1 MRYPTATAFGRALED
16 RLNRRARTT
25 GESTMRLRK
34 NVVFQRPLV
43 RLLTI
48 SPDRWMP
55 EGGLAL
61 DIARTR
67 WPRVA

>member
-1 MRYPTATAFGRALED
+1 MRYPTATAFRRALED

-34 NVVFQRPLV
+34 NIAFQRLLA
-43 RLLTI
+43 RLPTI
-48 SPDRWMP
+48 SPDRLVLK
-55 EGGLAL
+55 GGLAL

-67 WPRVA
+67 RPSVA